1 MQEQKPES
9 NQTRSPR
16 EELGAI
22 ADKVLSDNPENLH
35 AQALKAALPNLSA
48 EQVGKLLEE
57 YNACFGSKPGSRSQG
72 SSPLLGATHESAP
85 PGGGVVR
92 TTQSPSMGGEVS
104 GGSGGGGPSGPRTA
118 PGSGLGRGRGPEED
132 LVGNRRG
139 SSDAAG
145 EI

>member
-1 MQEQKPES
+1 MREQKPES

-22 ADKVLSDNPENLH
+22 ADKVLSDNPENLP

-72 SSPLLGATHESAP
+72 SSPLFGATHESAP

-104 GGSGGGGPSGPRTA
+104 GGSGGGVVHRVHARLRVLDRVG
-118 PGSGLGRGRGPEED
+118 EE
-132 LVGNRRG
+132 VQRKT
-139 SSDAAG
+139 S
-145 EI
+145 